1 MSKAIKKVDGAV
13 TIAHRAVETKFEDF
27 IKEEVLAAKKAII
40 DIIGVSLAGSTL
52 GVKCHELVNLAKE
65 MGGTEESS
73 IIGYGGK
80 VPAMMAAF
88 ANGAVNH
95 ALDYDI
101 CFDYCGTHP
110 LVCCFPPALALM
122 EKTGNLKG
130 KELIAAMIIGSDI
143 VYRTGAAASS
153 EAQKEYG
160 IFAAYAN
167 AYVGSAVAAGRIMGF
182 DKEQMVGCLGLGYS
196 QTCGSMQVLYETD
209 SNLREIF
216 PAFGS
221 KSAVMAALLTEKGV
235 KGLKESLEGKGGYFN
250 AFVRGDYDPALIN
263 VKPGDPFLITEMTIK
278 PYSSCRQTHMFI
290 DASKEI
296 FEKHNLTMHDVAKV
310 TLKVGKFGKTLCVP
324 EDERRKPP
332 LPMDARFS
340 IPYCVAAYMVDGNVG
355 VEQFTME
362 KLNDPKILA
371 AAQLIGFEMGDSIDI
386 KSLVEAGGVIIEC
399 KDGRKLEAFVEDS
412 YGSPKN
418 PMGMDGV
425 IAKFKNNAK
434 HSRKPL
440 SEADMDRVVEICM
453 DLENVEDI
461 TELIQLIS

>member
-1 MSKAIKKVDGAV
+1 MSEKLKKADGAV
-13 TIAHRAVETKFEDF
+13 KIAYRAAETKFEDF
-27 IKEEVLAAKKAII
+27 RKEEVIAAKKAIL

-65 MGGTEESS
+65 MGGAEESS
-73 IIGYGGK
+73 IIGHGGK

-101 CFDYCGTHP
+101 CFDVCGTHP

-130 KELIAAMIIGSDI
+130 KELISAVIIGSDI

-167 AYVGSAVAAGRIMGF
+167 AYVGSAVAAGKIMGF

-250 AFVRGDYDPALIN
+250 AFVRGDYNPDLIS
-263 VKPGDPFLITEMTIK
+263 VEPGDPFMITEMTIK

-290 DASKEI
+290 DAAKEI
-296 FEKHNLTMHDVAKV
+296 FEKNKLTVDDVKKV

-324 EDERRKPP
+324 EDERKRPP

-340 IPYCVAAYMVDGNVG
+340 IPYCVAAYMVDGDVG

-362 KLNDPKILA
+362 SLSNPKILET
-371 AAQLIGFEMGDSIDI
+371 AQLIGFELNDSIDI
-386 KSLVEAGGVIIEC
+386 RSLVEAGGVVVET

-418 PMGMDGV
+418 PMDLDGV
-425 IAKFKNNAK
+425 ITKFKNNAK
-434 HSRKPL
+434 YAKKPL
-440 SEADMDRVVEICM
+440 TDAEMDRIVEICM
-453 DLENVEDI
+453 DLENIEDI
-461 TELIQLIS
+461 TELIGLIS